1 MMGSMESIMSTSQQS
16 LPELSFEF
24 FPPQGGDG
32 VDRLLS
38 GTVAK
43 LNAFHPSYCSVT
55 YGAGGSTRSGT
66 QTLVERLLESG
77 VNAVP
82 HLSVGGSSDAEL
94 DQLTDHYQHIG
105 VRQIL
110 CLRGDQP
117 SNSGQRPVYAKDLV
131 ERLRSR
137 YQDHFELSVAA
148 YPEIHPDAASADA
161 DIQHFVAKV
170 RAGAS
175 SAITQYFYN
184 CDAYAFF
191 LDRCAAAGLTVPV
204 TVGIMPI
211 TNIESL
217 QRFSAKVGADI
228 PRWLEKSM
236 SGYAEDEKSLIAFG
250 VDVVTELCEK
260 LLQMGVPGLHFYTLN
275 RWGATSQICRNL
287 GFREI

>member
-1 MMGSMESIMSTSQQS
+1 
-16 LPELSFEF
+16 
-24 FPPQGGDG
+24 
-32 VDRLLS
+32 
-38 GTVAK
+38 
-43 LNAFHPSYCSVT
+43 
-55 YGAGGSTRSGT
+55 
-66 QTLVERLLESG
+66 
-77 VNAVP
+77 
-82 HLSVGGSSDAEL
+82 
-94 DQLTDHYQHIG
+94 
-105 VRQIL
+105 
-110 CLRGDQP
+110 
-117 SNSGQRPVYAKDLV
+117 LV